1 MRCDVV
7 AIGTELLLGQ
17 VIDTNSAHIGERL
30 AANGIDS
37 LLQIKVG
44 DNLSR
49 MISVLGQRIE
59 QAEAVIVCGG
69 LGPTHDDIT
78 REAIAAVMGA
88 KLVEDEQVAETIL
101 HMFAA
106 RGRRMPMN
114 NLRQA
119 QVPVGATVIPQT
131 RGTAPGLICPV
142 GDSVIYAVPGVP
154 HEMREMLERAILP
167 DLRRRAGVDSVI
179 VSRVIR
185 TWGDSESGLGER
197 LAGIIDELDEPGR
210 PTLAFLASGWEGLK
224 IRLTTRAATSGE
236 GLAELDVWER
246 RIVERIGSIVF
257 GYDDDTM
264 ESVVI
269 EMMRRRGLTLALA
282 ESVTG
287 GLVAARLTEVPG
299 VSDVLRGAVVS
310 YATDVKV
317 GLLDVPAGPVVSE
330 QAATAMA
337 DHVRRL
343 LGADVGLS
351 LTGVAGPD
359 RQDDEPPGT
368 LWVGLA
374 FGDSVEAH
382 LVRLPGDRTQMR
394 QFSVITALDALRHRL
409 VTRTSPVTPRAI
421 AER

>member
-101 HMFAA
+101 QMFAA

-264 ESVVI
+264 ESVVVD
-269 EMMRRRGLTLALA
+269 MMRRQGLTLALA

-317 GLLDVPAGPVVSE
+317 ELLDVPAGPVVSE

>member
-101 HMFAA
+101 QMFAA

-119 QVPVGATVIPQT
+119 EVPVGATVIPQT

-264 ESVVI
+264 ESVVVD
-269 EMMRRRGLTLALA
+269 MMRRQGLTLALA

-317 GLLDVPAGPVVSE
+317 GLLDVPAGPVVCE

>member
-101 HMFAA
+101 QMFAA

-119 QVPVGATVIPQT
+119 EVPVGATVIPQT

-317 GLLDVPAGPVVSE
+317 ELLDVPAGPVVSE

>member
-101 HMFAA
+101 QMFAA

-119 QVPVGATVIPQT
+119 EVPVGATVISQT

-142 GDSVIYAVPGVP
+142 GDAVIYAVPGVP

>member
-17 VIDTNSAHIGERL
+17 IVDTNSAHIGERL

-37 LLQIKVG
+37 LLQMKVG

-49 MISVLGQRIE
+49 MVSVLRQRIE
-59 QAEAVIVCGG
+59 EADAVIVCGG

-78 REAIAAVMGA
+78 REAIAAVMGVA
-88 KLVEDEQVAETIL
+88 LVEDEEVAERIVQ
-101 HMFAA
+101 MFAA

-131 RGTAPGLICPV
+131 RGSAPGLICPV

-154 HEMREMLERAILP
+154 HEMRDMLERAILP
-167 DLRRRAGVDSVI
+167 DLCRRAGADSVI

-185 TWGDSESGLGER
+185 TWGDSESGLAER
-197 LAGIIDELDEPGR
+197 VGDIIEELEQQGR

-224 IRLTTRAATSGE
+224 IRLTTRAATAGD
-236 GLAELDVWER
+236 GLAELQVWER
-246 RIVERIGSIVF
+246 RIVERIGDLAF

-264 ESVVI
+264 ESIVVD
-269 EMMRRRGLTLALA
+269 MMRRQQLTLALA

-287 GLVAARLTEVPG
+287 GLVSARLTEVPS
-299 VSDVLRGAVVS
+299 VSDVLRGSVVS
-310 YATDVKV
+310 YATEVKRQ
-317 GLLDVPAGPVVSE
+317 LLEVPDGPVVSE
-330 QAATAMA
+330 QAAAAMA
-337 DHVRRL
+337 DNVRRL

-359 RQDDEPPGT
+359 RQDDQPPGT
-368 LWVGLA
+368 LWVGVA
-374 FGDSVEAH
+374 VGDGVETH

-394 QFSVITALDALRHRL
+394 QFSVITALDALRRRL
-409 VTRTSPVTPRAI
+409 AI

>member
-1 MRCDVV
+1 
-7 AIGTELLLGQ
+7 
-17 VIDTNSAHIGERL
+17 
-30 AANGIDS
+30 
-37 LLQIKVG
+37 
-44 DNLSR
+44 
-49 MISVLGQRIE
+49 
-59 QAEAVIVCGG
+59 
-69 LGPTHDDIT
+69 
-78 REAIAAVMGA
+78 
-88 KLVEDEQVAETIL
+88 
-101 HMFAA
+101 
-106 RGRRMPMN
+106 
-114 NLRQA
+114 
-119 QVPVGATVIPQT
+119 
-131 RGTAPGLICPV
+131 
-142 GDSVIYAVPGVP
+142 
-154 HEMREMLERAILP
+154 
-167 DLRRRAGVDSVI
+167 
-179 VSRVIR
+179 
-185 TWGDSESGLGER
+185 
-197 LAGIIDELDEPGR
+197 
-210 PTLAFLASGWEGLK
+210 
-224 IRLTTRAATSGE
+224 
-236 GLAELDVWER
+236 
-246 RIVERIGSIVF
+246 
-257 GYDDDTM
+257 
-264 ESVVI
+264 
-269 EMMRRRGLTLALA
+269 LTLALA

>member
-101 HMFAA
+101 QMFAA

-119 QVPVGATVIPQT
+119 EVPVGATVIPQT

-264 ESVVI
+264 ESVVVD
-269 EMMRRRGLTLALA
+269 MMRRQGLTLALA

>member
-101 HMFAA
+101 QMFAA

-119 QVPVGATVIPQT
+119 EVPVGATVIPQT

-264 ESVVI
+264 ESVVVD
-269 EMMRRRGLTLALA
+269 MMRRQGLTLALA

-317 GLLDVPAGPVVSE
+317 ELLDVPAGPVVSE